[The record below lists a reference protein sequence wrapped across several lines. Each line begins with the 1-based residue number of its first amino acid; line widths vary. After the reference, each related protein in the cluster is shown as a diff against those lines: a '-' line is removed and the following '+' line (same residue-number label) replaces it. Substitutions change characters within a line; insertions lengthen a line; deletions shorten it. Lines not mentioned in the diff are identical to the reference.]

1 MPLSVAAG
9 AKAIMLQTVKNY
21 LRFYFIFILNAHA

>member
-1 MPLSVAAG
+1 MRGSW

-21 LRFYFIFILNAHA
+21 WRFYFIFILNAHA